1 MLAQPHLPGSS
12 WQEKVTGI
20 RQQMEEHTRSPT
32 ALLLSGLEETA
43 CEWPHWGWDRRR
55 GWDLEQQTRA
65 SGGCRS

>member
-1 MLAQPHLPGSS
+1 M
-12 WQEKVTGI
+12 TGI

-65 SGGCRS
+65 SGGRRS